1 MPDYCFSVHALS
13 MAQERGICQ
22 EWIRTTIE
30 NPDYTELR
38 EDGTMHYISSI
49 PERKGKFLRVIV
61 NPSVHPQ
68 RIITV
73 FFDRRIQR

>member
-1 MPDYCFSVHALS
+1 MLNYSFSIHALS
-13 MAQERGICQ
+13 MAQERDISHA
-22 EWIRTTIE
+22 WIQTTIE

-38 EDGTMHYISSI
+38 EDGTMHYISAI

-73 FFDRRIQR
+73 FFDRRVQK